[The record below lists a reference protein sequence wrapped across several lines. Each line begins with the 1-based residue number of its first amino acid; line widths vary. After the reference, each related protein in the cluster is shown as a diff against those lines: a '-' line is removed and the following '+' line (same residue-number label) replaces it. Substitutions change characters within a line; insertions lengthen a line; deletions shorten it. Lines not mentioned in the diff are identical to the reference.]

1 LVTRYNLSMRFAAS
15 LLVLI
20 LYAAALAQ
28 NAPKLASQPEPKSV
42 TVPITLSHNRII
54 IDVVLSFPDGATQH
68 VHAWI
73 DNGNPELYL
82 SQRLAALTGGVSCD
96 GQLCVGTPPAEMN
109 VGGMTIP
116 LGGRIPGAGIREATV
131 PTGGAPIAPGLDA
144 EINIPSTVLRGYDVL
159 VNFPD
164 HQFTIARSG
173 SLRFNGVKAKAIVN
187 SQNGLVQ
194 IPSQIGNKKYN
205 LALDLG
211 SSIGFLSDDLFDKL
225 AATHADWP
233 HMTGAVGPAN
243 MWGLEDEPKW
253 KLMRVDRVEYGPLFL
268 TDVPV
273 ADFPPDRFAFF
284 EKRAGV
290 PTSGLLGAEALLN
303 YRVGID
309 YAHSIV
315 YFDIGRLFNFPA
327 FDVIGLILRPED
339 DGRFTVLGVA
349 DYDGKPSVPQ
359 GSDGVQPGDHLVAV
373 DGIPVRGSTLGQVWS
388 MLGGSPGQERVL
400 SVERAGQKFTVV
412 AKVQHFLGDVQ
423 QENQTKQRS
432 AKNK

>member
-1 LVTRYNLSMRFAAS
+1 MRFTAA
-15 LLVLI
+15 LWVLVLTT
-20 LYAAALAQ
+20 AVAQ
-28 NAPKLASQPEPKSV
+28 DSPKAVPQPEPKSA
-42 TVPITLSHNRII
+42 TVPITLSHDRVIV
-54 IDVVLSFPDGATQH
+54 DVDVRLPNGATQRL
-68 VHAWI
+68 HAWV
-73 DNGNPELYL
+73 DNGNPDLYL
-82 SQRLAALTGGVSCD
+82 SRLLAELTGSLISCH
-96 GQLCVGTPPAEMN
+96 GQVCSSTPPVEMN
-109 VGGMTIP
+109 IGGMAIT
-116 LGGRIPGAGIREATV
+116 LAGRIPGVGVKEAKV
-131 PTGGAPIAPGLDA
+131 PIGNDPIAPGLDA
-144 EINIPSTVLRGYDVL
+144 EINLPSTVLRNYDVL
-159 VNFPD
+159 IDLPD
-164 HQFTIARSG
+164 RKFTIARPG

-211 SSIGFLSDDLFDKL
+211 SSISFLSDDLFDKL
-225 AATHADWP
+225 ATTHADWP

-315 YFDIGRLFNFPA
+315 YFDIGRLFNFPD
-327 FDVIGLILRPED
+327 FDVVGLILRPED
-339 DGRFTVLGVA
+339 DGGFTILGLA

-359 GSDGVQPGDHLVAV
+359 GSEGVQPGDHLVAV

-400 SVERAGQKFTVV
+400 TVERADQKLTVV

-423 QENQTKQRS
+423 EENQTKNRS
-432 AKNK
+432 AKKK